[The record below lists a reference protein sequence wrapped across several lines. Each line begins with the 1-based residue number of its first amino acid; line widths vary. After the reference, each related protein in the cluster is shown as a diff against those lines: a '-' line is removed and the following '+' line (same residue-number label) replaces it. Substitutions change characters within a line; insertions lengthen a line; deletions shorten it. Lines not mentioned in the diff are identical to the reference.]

1 MDYSDWL
8 IISVSL
14 IMIVF
19 LTLLG
24 LAIFETDLK
33 DTSWF
38 LWGSVGGFVLS
49 IIAVAVLI
57 WYFKGKGNN
66 KKKDKLTTG
75 KGSINGEKDKLTTGK
90 GSING
95 EKDKSTTGK
104 GSINGEKKIMEDDE
118 EPRVSKILTNDL
130 QNVR

>member
-24 LAIFETDLK
+24 LAIFEKDLK

-38 LWGSVGGFVLS
+38 LWFSIGGFVLS
-49 IIAVAVLI
+49 IIVVAVLI
-57 WYFKGKGNN
+57 WYFKGKSTN
-66 KKKDKLTTG
+66 KKKELLTQEEQEKRG
-75 KGSINGEKDKLTTGK
+75 KESINGEKEKR
-90 GSING
+90 SIN
-95 EKDKSTTGK
+95 S
-104 GSINGEKKIMEDDE
+104 DE
-118 EPRVSKILTNDL
+118 TPEVSKILVNDL

>member
-38 LWGSVGGFVLS
+38 LWVSIGGFVLS

-75 KGSINGEKDKLTTGK
+75 KGSINGEK
-90 GSING
+90 
-95 EKDKSTTGK
+95 
-104 GSINGEKKIMEDDE
+104 KIMEDDE

>member
-38 LWGSVGGFVLS
+38 LWVSIGGFVLS

-57 WYFKGKGNN
+57 WYFKGKGTN
-66 KKKDKLTTG
+66 KKKDKLTQEEKDKLTTG
-75 KGSINGEKDKLTTGK
+75 KGSINGEKDKL
-90 GSING
+90 
-95 EKDKSTTGK
+95 TTGK

>member
-1 MDYSDWL
+1 
-8 IISVSL
+8 
-14 IMIVF
+14 MIVF

-95 EKDKSTTGK
+95 EK
-104 GSINGEKKIMEDDE
+104 KITEDDE

>member
-38 LWGSVGGFVLS
+38 LWVSIGGFVLS

-57 WYFKGKGNN
+57 WYFKGKGTN
-66 KKKDKLTTG
+66 KKKDKLTQE
-75 KGSINGEKDKLTTGK
+75 EKDKLTQE
-90 GSING
+90 
-95 EKDKSTTGK
+95 EKDKLTTGK